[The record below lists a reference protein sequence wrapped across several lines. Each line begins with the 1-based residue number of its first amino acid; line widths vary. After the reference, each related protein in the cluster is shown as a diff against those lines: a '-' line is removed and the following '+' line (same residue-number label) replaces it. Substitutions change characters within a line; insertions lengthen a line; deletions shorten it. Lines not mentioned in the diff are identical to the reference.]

1 MTVICME
8 WKTVARGCQKP
19 MARIWNSTTPYT
31 VVKAKTHYTCFP
43 VASPQ
48 HKRQAR
54 NKSVTSWRGRK
65 SVVSVVLCRVVSQ
78 SPLQQLI
85 ANGETC
91 VMDFGRNR
99 FSSIGLPRVQVSWR
113 NSCSVFR
120 SSFGFSKWS
129 RFRHEMVH
137 LRMVTWQ
144 KAYNI
149 IFNESFTL
157 VNWHRI

>member
-1 MTVICME
+1 MRSLKKRGPHVLDDLMT
-8 WKTVARGCQKP
+8 
-19 MARIWNSTTPYT
+19 SYFSL
-31 VVKAKTHYTCFP
+31 H
-43 VASPQ
+43 
-48 HKRQAR
+48 
-54 NKSVTSWRGRK
+54 KSVTSWRGRK

-157 VNWHRI
+157 VNWHRIDYSCSTKQSLGLSANRILRTFC